1 VLVRQHI
8 VALMRPIAFAA
19 AQLNVALRDGA
30 VSPIPAVP
38 RRGSDAGAAGGVAA
52 ATQHAER
59 AGGTALDDGDDVVG
73 GQVAA

>member
-19 AQLNVALRDGA
+19 AQFNVALRDGA
-30 VSPIPAVP
+30 VSVIPAVP
-38 RRGSDAGAAGGVAA
+38 RRGSDAAAGGVAA
-52 ATQHAER
+52 ATQHAKR